1 MFNVPIGMNQ
11 ENIMQF
17 VLFEKE
23 KIKSLNRKKI

>member
-17 VLFEKE
+17 ILFEKE
-23 KIKSLNRKKI
+23 KIKSLNRIKI